1 MDIFH
6 TACFQTQMTHELHVV
21 QLKCGYESNHPQA
34 EQAQDA
40 ASRQL
45 PKASHQAES
54 RPAGMQQ
61 SSLGSLSLLY
71 ISHLVLHG

>member
-6 TACFQTQMTHELHVV
+6 TAYFQSQMTHELHMVR
-21 QLKCGYESNHPQA
+21 LKCGYESKHTQA
-34 EQAQDA
+34 EPAQGA
-40 ASRQL
+40 TSRQL

-61 SSLGSLSLLY
+61 PSLGSLSLLY